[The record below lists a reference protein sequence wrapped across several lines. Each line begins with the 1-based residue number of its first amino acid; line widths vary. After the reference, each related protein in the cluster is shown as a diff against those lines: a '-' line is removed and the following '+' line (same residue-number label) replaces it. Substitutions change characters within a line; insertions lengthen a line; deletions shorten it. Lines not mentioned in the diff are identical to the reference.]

1 MPELI
6 ARFLLFW
13 SCLLKLLPAWGSL
26 ARVGHCWVPAFFP
39 GWGSVPPLAPSL
51 KVPVKQN
58 SVTISNLDLQK
69 IPLRNHPLNRK
80 HMVVQCA
87 LRNLMMMSQMIQI

>member
-6 ARFLLFW
+6 ARCLLFW

-26 ARVGHCWVPAFFP
+26 ARVGHCWVPAFFL
-39 GWGSVPPLAPSL
+39 GWGSAPPLAPTL
-51 KVPVKQN
+51 KVPLKQN

-69 IPLRNHPLNRK
+69 NSSEEPPTKQEAHGCTVCP
-80 HMVVQCA
+80 
-87 LRNLMMMSQMIQI
+87 

>member
-1 MPELI
+1 MFVKIITSMGQSCQGGP
-6 ARFLLFW
+6 LL
-13 SCLLKLLPAWGSL
+13 GSSIFSW
-26 ARVGHCWVPAFFP
+26 VGVSA
-39 GWGSVPPLAPSL
+39 PPLAPSL
-51 KVPVKQN
+51 KVPLKQN

-87 LRNLMMMSQMIQI
+87 LRNLMMMIQMIQI